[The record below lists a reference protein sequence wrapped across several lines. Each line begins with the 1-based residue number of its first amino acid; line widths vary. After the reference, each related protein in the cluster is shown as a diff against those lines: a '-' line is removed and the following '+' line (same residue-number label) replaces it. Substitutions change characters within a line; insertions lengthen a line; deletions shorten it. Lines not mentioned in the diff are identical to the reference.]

1 MSQAQKFKFLRRKFS
16 IIKGIIS
23 WLFQMDTIN
32 LSLIVMLS
40 LLTALILLMR
50 WYRQYRLH
58 HYEVPVYDFHR
69 GHRFFMVDM
78 FATPTYCNIDHTHI
92 IHGAQCDSCGI
103 CVNDHRMIEANKRF
117 A

>member
-1 MSQAQKFKFLRRKFS
+1 
-16 IIKGIIS
+16 
-23 WLFQMDTIN
+23 MDTIN